1 MTSTDAWT
9 GAWSYYKANT
19 PDLDLYSVNTYGG
32 VCGVKQDWNAGG
44 YTKPYLV
51 TETGPAGEWEVAND
65 ANGIPA
71 EPSDTQK
78 QDGYTN
84 AWNCIVGHP
93 GVALGATMF
102 SYGVENDFA
111 GVWFNVL
118 TDGLRRLS
126 YYAIKQ
132 AYTGQGSANT
142 PPVINSVTISA
153 TAGVAAGSKFTVVA
167 AASDPQGDPILYSL
181 YLSSKYIDGNGALV
195 LATATQTSSGSF
207 TVTAPT
213 PVGVYKVYVYAT
225 DAHGNV
231 GIETRSIRVG

>member
-65 ANGIPA
+65 ANGVPA

-78 QDGYTN
+78 RDGYTN